1 MNSFDSMIERYK
13 KELIDAKKRS
23 MTQQL
28 KEVTAQEEPLFASA
42 EPQEERQMQKAAA
55 VSASPEAEEKPPE
68 AETVSAEADIQPEK
82 AGVREAAA
90 AATEPEEALPAEE
103 NYPRVENESEP
114 QSLGALKVQV
124 FMAGRAYPV
133 SSANVI
139 ITGRDK
145 KVYFDGFTD
154 INGAIERLLLP
165 APKKQF
171 SQSPQVTPPYAQ
183 YDIFVS
189 HPRFQSR
196 KCLGVPVFAG
206 VESIQNIQLLPLGT
220 DEADN
225 TDVTE
230 SEPNRLLMKGGES
243 NA

>member
-1 MNSFDSMIERYK
+1 MTADTVGKGDFMNSFDSMIERYK

-23 MTQQL
+23 MAEQL
-28 KEVTAQEEPLFASA
+28 KEVSKEEAAVAVSTEPQTETEIDSAPVAAEEHREEEPQPQKK
-42 EPQEERQMQKAAA
+42 EPE
-55 VSASPEAEEKPPE
+55 
-68 AETVSAEADIQPEK
+68 
-82 AGVREAAA
+82 EAAA
-90 AATEPEEALPAEE
+90 APDESEE
-103 NYPRVENESEP
+103 NLVPQSEPTEESKGEP

-133 SSANVI
+133 SSSNVI
-139 ITGRDK
+139 ITGKDK

-154 INGAIERLLLP
+154 TNGAIPRLLLP

-171 SQSPQVTPPYAQ
+171 SQSPQETPPYSQ

-196 KCLGVPVFAG
+196 KYLGVPVFAG

-220 DEADN
+220 DEEDN
-225 TDVTE
+225 TDVSE
-230 SEPNRLLMKGGES
+230 SEPNELLMREGEK

>member
-1 MNSFDSMIERYK
+1 MNSFDSLIERYK

-23 MTQQL
+23 IAQQL
-28 KEVTAQEEPLFASA
+28 KEAETEEISFPVSAEVKKNEEKEPKTVFASA
-42 EPQEERQMQKAAA
+42 MTEDKQQ
-55 VSASPEAEEKPPE
+55 SAEEEAQEDESIIDAEPPA
-68 AETVSAEADIQPEK
+68 AEQFAN
-82 AGVREAAA
+82 
-90 AATEPEEALPAEE
+90 TEF
-103 NYPRVENESEP
+103 VEPSRNEP
-114 QSLGALKVQV
+114 QSLGSLKVQV

-139 ITGRDK
+139 ITGQDG

-154 INGAIERLLLP
+154 TNGAISRLLLP
-165 APKKQF
+165 APKKQL
-171 SQSPQVTPPYAQ
+171 SQSPQLTPPYAQ

-196 KCLGVPVFAG
+196 KYIGVPVFSG

-220 DEADN
+220 DISDN
-225 TDVTE
+225 TDVQE
-230 SEPNRLLMKGGES
+230 SEPNGLLMKGGEN

>member
-1 MNSFDSMIERYK
+1 MNSFDLMIERYK

-23 MTQQL
+23 MSEQL
-28 KEVTAQEEPLFASA
+28 EQVSARSEEASAVSLEPDEEKAQPQAEAVSAPLKAQEEPPEEENAAVFEAEA
-42 EPQEERQMQKAAA
+42 VAAPEPQDEPLLKKDE
-55 VSASPEAEEKPPE
+55 SSG
-68 AETVSAEADIQPEK
+68 ET
-82 AGVREAAA
+82 
-90 AATEPEEALPAEE
+90 
-103 NYPRVENESEP
+103 EP

-139 ITGRDK
+139 ITGRDGR
-145 KVYFDGFTD
+145 VYFDGFTD
-154 INGAIERLLLP
+154 TNGAISRLLLP

-171 SQSPQVTPPYAQ
+171 SQSPQETPPYAQ

-196 KCLGVPVFAG
+196 RYLGVPVFAG

-230 SEPNRLLMKGGES
+230 SEPNGLLMKGGES

>member
-23 MTQQL
+23 IFQQL
-28 KEVTAQEEPLFASA
+28 KELA
-42 EPQEERQMQKAAA
+42 EPEN
-55 VSASPEAEEKPPE
+55 
-68 AETVSAEADIQPEK
+68 
-82 AGVREAAA
+82 EAAA
-90 AATEPEEALPAEE
+90 SLTETQKEYGSNEPLPVSAAFAAGEEPET
-103 NYPRVENESEP
+103 ENEMLTEKEP
-114 QSLGALKVQV
+114 EPPQLLVREEPVIQKYDAPAAESRENGQALGSLKVQV

-139 ITGRDK
+139 ITGEDG

-154 INGAIERLLLP
+154 SNGAITRLLLP

-171 SQSPQVTPPYAQ
+171 SQSPQTTPPYAQ

-196 KCLGVPVFAG
+196 RYLGVPVFSG

-220 DEADN
+220 DEKDS
-225 TDVTE
+225 TDVRE
-230 SEPNRLLMKGGES
+230 SEPDELLMRDGER

>member
-1 MNSFDSMIERYK
+1 MIERYK

-42 EPQEERQMQKAAA
+42 EPQEERQMQKDAA

-82 AGVREAAA
+82 AGAREAATA
-90 AATEPEEALPAEE
+90 DTEPEEALPAEE
-103 NYPRVENESEP
+103 NYPGAENESEP

-139 ITGRDK
+139 ITGKDG

-154 INGAIERLLLP
+154 TNGAIERLLLQ

-196 KCLGVPVFAG
+196 KYLGVPVFAG

-220 DEADN
+220 DETDN

-230 SEPNRLLMKGGES
+230 SEPNGLLMKGGES